1 MTMNESNATS
11 FVNTDVQISTFN
23 DVEVYLFAFCIFLL
37 SSPYFVWN
45 LFSPL
50 LLVSICSLLSFKN
63 IKLSSTL
70 NNIFFIVFVFFYFYI
85 AYKDNS
91 NLFGIIHLMGIC
103 TILLTNE
110 EFLKKVLTSYIF
122 IFSITL
128 VPSILVFLIV
138 YFFRVDLPHTFIEA
152 LNIEKWYDYVRYPFL
167 VQPNQIIDQFLPRFC
182 GYYDEPGV
190 VGTIAGVIL
199 LSSGFNLKKR
209 VNIPI
214 FIAGLLSF
222 SFAFIIMTLVYGF
235 IFVNSKY
242 KIFIAIGILG
252 IVILFSEN
260 ELLDS
265 YVFSRFQVENG
276 QLTGDNREADE
287 DFKGWYKEFSKTNDY
302 YLGLGGNTSQTFNSG
317 GASYKNMVVDY
328 GIISVS
334 IIGIMLIAFA
344 FSKFRFKKEFFI
356 YLFIAFSVLYQR
368 PFITMYFYMFLIFS
382 PLVFLSKPQEE
393 YQELN

>member
-1 MTMNESNATS
+1 MNESNETS
-11 FVNTDVQISTFN
+11 FLNADLLNSTFK

-45 LFSPL
+45 LVSPL

-63 IKLSSTL
+63 IKLNSPL

-85 AYKDNS
+85 AYKDKS

-138 YFFRVDLPHTFIEA
+138 YFLRVDLPHSDIEA
-152 LNIEKWYDYVRYPFL
+152 LNLEKWYDYVRYPFL

-199 LSSGFNLKKR
+199 LSSGFNLRKKI
-209 VNIPI
+209 NIPI
-214 FIAGLLSF
+214 FIAGVLSF
-222 SFAFIIMTLVYGF
+222 SFAFIIMVLVYGF
-235 IFVNSKY
+235 IFIRSKY

-287 DFKGWYKEFSKTNDY
+287 DFKGWYKEFSNTNDY

-334 IIGIMLIAFA
+334 IIGIMLIVFA